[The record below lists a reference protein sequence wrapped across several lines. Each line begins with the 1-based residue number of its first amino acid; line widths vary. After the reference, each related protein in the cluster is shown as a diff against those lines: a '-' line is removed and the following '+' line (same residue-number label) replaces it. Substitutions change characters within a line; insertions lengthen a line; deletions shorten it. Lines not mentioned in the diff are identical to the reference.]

1 MNTEVNIQSIAEKY
15 RTISQFLNEHT
26 KRLWSAV
33 EAKALGRGGVQ
44 LVSEATGQSR
54 TTITEGMKELQS
66 KEILESPQQI
76 RQPGGGR
83 KGVREKSPELESDL
97 LELLEPS
104 VRGEPDSPLL
114 WTTKSLRK
122 LAEALKRKG
131 YKVSHT
137 LVGQILKNLG
147 FSLQAN
153 RKTDEGKS
161 HPDRDAQFNYIHQK
175 VVTYQK
181 AQQPVISVDAK
192 KKELIG
198 NYKNGGVEWQEKKHP
213 VEVKV
218 YDFLSEAQGKAI
230 PYGVYDIAHNKGWV
244 NIGIDKDTAE
254 FAVQTIRNWWY
265 QMGRELYPAASQL
278 LITADSGGSNGVR
291 VRLWKKELQALAN
304 ESGLEI
310 SVSHLPPGTSK
321 WNKIEHRL
329 FAYITKNW
337 RGRPLL
343 SYEVIVNLIANTITN
358 KGLEVKCSLDPKP
371 YASGK
376 KVTDRELSALNLYR
390 DAFHGEWNYCI
401 RPTETKSV

>member
-1 MNTEVNIQSIAEKY
+1 MNREISVQTIAEKY
-15 RTISQFLNEHT
+15 RTISQFLNERT
-26 KRLWSAV
+26 RRFWSAV
-33 EAKALGRGGVQ
+33 EAKALGRGGIQ

-54 TTITEGMKELQS
+54 TTIIQGMKELQS
-66 KEILESPQQI
+66 KEIIESPQQI

-83 KGVREKSPELESDL
+83 KGAREKSPELESDL

-104 VRGEPDSPLL
+104 VRGEPDTPLL
-114 WTTKSLRK
+114 WTTKSLRN

-131 YKVSHT
+131 YKISHT
-137 LVGQILKNLG
+137 LVGQILKELG
-147 FSLQAN
+147 FSLQAS

-175 VVTYQK
+175 VVAYQK

-230 PYGVYDIAHNKGWV
+230 PYGVYDITQNKGWV

-265 QMGRELYPAASQL
+265 QMGRDLYPAASQL

-310 SVSHLPPGTSK
+310 SVSHFPPGTSK

-343 SYEVIVNLIANTITN
+343 SYEVIVNLIASTTTN
-358 KGLEVKCSLDPKP
+358 KGLEVKCDLDPQH

-376 KVTDRELSALNLYR
+376 KVTNKDWSALNLSR
-390 DAFHGEWNYCI
+390 DVFHGEWNYSI
-401 RPTETKSV
+401 RPTVSKSV